1 MSKLDWFWRWF
12 IVTKIYTKGWGNPV
26 DMKRIMLLRKRLGN
40 REALS
45 KILPRDY
52 PVYIDKETRSSDFRL
67 LEGHFLSPVNDH
79 CPGIMPKDV
88 EVARFEM
95 VLPNEWK
102 SDLRPMCVHMGG
114 TGDHG
119 FGRRRR
125 MFAKPLLKAHGI
137 ASLIL
142 ENPYYGCRK
151 PKQQLRSSLHHV
163 TDLFVMGA
171 GLIME
176 SNILFNWLDR
186 QGYGP
191 LGATGVSMGGHM
203 ASLGACSWH
212 KPISLIPCLAGSTA
226 AGVFTHGVLSTAIPW
241 KILEKQYQDVDLFRE
256 EIMGLIESP
265 EPYWNSK
272 VSMYQR
278 GKDFFHKL
286 KDDCLEG
293 AGPNSQENQPD
304 LLVHSA
310 HTHRDIIGADLASDS
325 FYKPSITCDTSHIS
339 GQSASEDHVISK
351 PQENGSSQGWVNS
364 IVKSIPRY
372 LNLYKGKNDNSEA
385 MRKQLELDCKHFMK
399 GVMDECTHL
408 DNFSRPLDP
417 ELIKIV
423 IAKDDEYIPHSGY
436 MKLEH
441 IWPGSQ
447 VRYISGGHIMGYLGN
462 RKIFTE
468 AIAESFEI
476 HSQKYFNKKVRQSS
490 S

>member
-102 SDLRPMCVHMGG
+102 SDLRP
-114 TGDHG
+114 
-119 FGRRRR
+119 
-125 MFAKPLLKAHGI
+125 I
-137 ASLIL
+137 
-142 ENPYYGCRK
+142 
-151 PKQQLRSSLHHV
+151 RSSLHHV

-447 VRYISGGHIMGYLGN
+447 GSHRRII
-462 RKIFTE
+462 
-468 AIAESFEI
+468 
-476 HSQKYFNKKVRQSS
+476 
-490 S
+490 